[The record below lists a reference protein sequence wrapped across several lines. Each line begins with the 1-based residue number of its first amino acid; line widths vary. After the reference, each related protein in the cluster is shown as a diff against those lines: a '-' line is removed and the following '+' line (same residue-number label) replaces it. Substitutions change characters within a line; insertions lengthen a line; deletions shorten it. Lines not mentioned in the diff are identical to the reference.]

1 MTSLRGTLDNIMT
14 LMDAPSKSDRFQ
26 ELPEVILSCLP
37 PCLTSFFKV
46 RNVLILEETGMQLP
60 LLEKYQITE

>member
-14 LMDAPSKSDRFQ
+14 LMDTPSTSDQFQ
-26 ELPEVILSCLP
+26 GFPEVILSCLP

-46 RNVLILEETGMQLP
+46 QNVLILEETGMQVP
-60 LLEKYQITE
+60 LLEKYQTTE